1 MKKII
6 IAAMLSLAVMTA
18 LVNCTKKAEEPAA
31 AAVTEETA
39 VELNWLT
46 NLEEGI
52 EKAKNENKTVFVN
65 FTGSDWCGWCIKLKA
80 EVFSKKEFIDY
91 ANSSLVMVEL
101 DFPQRIEQTQEV
113 KDYNR
118 KTLEKFG
125 VRGFPTILLIN
136 GEGKEIGRTGYQQGG
151 PLAYIEHLKSFINK

>member
-1 MKKII
+1 MKKMLIT
-6 IAAMLSLAVMTA
+6 AMLSLFVMTA
-18 LVNCTKKAEEPAA
+18 LVNCTKKAEESAPAVKEEAA
-31 AAVTEETA
+31 A
-39 VELNWLT
+39 ELNWIT

-52 EKAKNENKTVFVN
+52 ERAKHENKTVLVN

-118 KTLEKFG
+118 KTLEKYG
-125 VRGFPTILLIN
+125 VRGFPTIILIN

-151 PLAYIEHLKSFINK
+151 PLAYVEHIKSFINK